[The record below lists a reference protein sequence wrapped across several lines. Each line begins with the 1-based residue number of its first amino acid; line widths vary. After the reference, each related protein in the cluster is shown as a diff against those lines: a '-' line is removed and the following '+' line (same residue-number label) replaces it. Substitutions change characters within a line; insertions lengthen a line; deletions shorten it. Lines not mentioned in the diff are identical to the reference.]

1 MNSLRPQTLA
11 GLVGLMGIVGS
22 LVVAGCSGDDD
33 GDDSA
38 IVPVVTL
45 EADFAGDAFDA
56 ACALLERSDSGDPV
70 ATVDA
75 VFDHLAEDADDATAR
90 NTLEL
95 AVADRCPD
103 WQEPLDEALADRT
116 G

>member
-1 MNSLRPQTLA
+1 MDSRCARTIA
-11 GLVGLMGIVGS
+11 VIVGLVGSVVIGGCS
-22 LVVAGCSGDDD
+22 NDDNVAGDDEVT
-33 GDDSA
+33 
-38 IVPVVTL
+38 IPVVTL
-45 EADFAGDAFDA
+45 EDDFAGDAFDA
-56 ACALLERSDSGDPV
+56 ACALLERSDGGDPV

-75 VFDHLAEDADDATAR
+75 VLDRLADNADEATAR

-103 WQEPLDEALADRT
+103 WQEPLDEALAGRD